1 LWIEGRNDNKNKV
14 GVDVVFK
21 KKICRE
27 KLIKIP
33 FENIKKKG
41 GNDVEKEREKCNFSN
56 KS

>member
-14 GVDVVFK
+14 GVDVVFE

-41 GNDVEKEREKCNFSN
+41 GERR
-56 KS
+56 